1 MARTR
6 VSTALSALPT
16 LQQSLYVLN
25 NDDLKWYA
33 ALLPGKA
40 PTRKA
45 ELVEVIAGALTSP
58 AEVRRLWLELTP
70 QQREVIAEVVHNR
83 GGVYNPEAMEAR
95 FPSVRRPAKPQYAYG
110 TFYGRKKQNA
120 TPFDLFFASV
130 SDTGRY
136 IAPEVAALLRP
147 LSSPPPPFQIPSK
160 EEPPTLEQARKVKP
174 NADLVVLDTEAA
186 VFHDLMALLSLVQ
199 AGKISVG
206 AATRLPTLGSLRLL
220 SGRLLISDYFI
231 DGEYEKADE
240 AIRPLA
246 LVMLAQAANWATP
259 SSVKGSK
266 LELTKSGQAL
276 VAGTVGAVQVR
287 DAWERWVKSDL
298 LDELS
303 RIRAIKGQQSRNAH
317 LTKPAERRRSLVTA
331 LKSCPVGRWVA
342 FDDLLRYMMAESLL
356 PQIERSEPSA
366 LYLGPYL
373 EYGWLGYNEV
383 RYWDVVTGSYLR
395 ALLWEYAATLGMVDI
410 AYTRPEDTPHSFG
423 EVYGLEGLDTDYLS
437 RYDGL
442 MAFRLTNLGAY
453 LLGLTT
459 SYTPPVEERPSGPPL
474 LRVLPNLDL
483 VVTDPRKLMPN
494 DRALLERIALSQSE
508 AVYHLSREK
517 ILDAAENGAT
527 IGSVRLALIA
537 MSGIAEAD
545 LPQTVRVFL
554 SDIEKKLDALSDCGR
569 ILLLEGDPLVLAE
582 IAYNRQFRDA
592 VQLARI
598 GDKEI
603 LLVPEAEEPSVRRQ
617 LKKLGYVP
625 RKGPGIKGHY

>member
-1 MARTR
+1 MPRTR
-6 VSTALSALPT
+6 VSTSISELPI
-16 LQQSLYVLN
+16 LQQSLYSLN
-25 NDDLKWYA
+25 NDELKWYA
-33 ALLPGKA
+33 AILPGKV
-40 PTRKA
+40 PLRKA
-45 ELVEVIAGALTSP
+45 ELVEMIESALTNP
-58 AEVRRLWLELTP
+58 TEVTRLWAELTP
-70 QQREVIAEVVHNR
+70 QQREVVAEVIHNR
-83 GGVYNPEAMEAR
+83 GGVYSSEAIEAR
-95 FPSVRRPAKPQYAYG
+95 FPGVRRPAEPQYAYG

-130 SDTGRY
+130 SDVGRY

-160 EEPPTLEQARKVKP
+160 DEPPTLEQARKLEP
-174 NADLVVLDTEAA
+174 DAELVVLDTEAA
-186 VFHDLMALLSLVQ
+186 VFHDLMAVLSLVQ
-199 AGKISVG
+199 AGKVSVG
-206 AATRLPTLGSLRLL
+206 ATTRLPTLGSLRLL

-246 LVMLAQAANWATP
+246 LVMLAQAANWAAP
-259 SSVKGSK
+259 SGAKGSK

-276 VAGTVGAVQVR
+276 FAGTVGAVQVR

-303 RIRAIKGQQSRNAH
+303 RIRAIKGQQSRDAH
-317 LTKPAERRRSLVTA
+317 LTRPAERRRSLVTA

-356 PQIERSEPSA
+356 PEIERNEPSA
-366 LYLGPYL
+366 LYIGPSL

-395 ALLWEYAATLGMVDI
+395 VLLWEYAGTLGMVDI

-423 EVYGLEGLDTDYLS
+423 EIYGLEGLDTDYLS

-453 LLGLTT
+453 LLGLAA
-459 SYTPPVEERPSGPPL
+459 SYTPPADHRPSGAPL

-483 VVTDPRKLMPN
+483 VVTDSRKLMPN
-494 DRALLERIALSQSE
+494 DRALLERIAVSQSE
-508 AVYHLSREK
+508 AVYHLTREK
-517 ILDAAENGAT
+517 ILDAAENGTT
-527 IGSVRLALIA
+527 IRTIRSVLLA
-537 MSGIAEAD
+537 MSGIEEAD

-554 SDIEKKLDALSDCGR
+554 SDIEKKLDALRDCGR
-569 ILLLEGDPLVLAE
+569 MLLLEGDPLVLAE

-592 VQLARI
+592 AQLARI
-598 GDKEI
+598 GDKEV

-625 RKGPGIKGHY
+625 QKRPGVED